1 MESFIDQFTPE
12 FIRFVGCNTKGAE
25 PPKDIQTAKRK
36 RFDLKKSDP
45 IEIQYVHYG
54 LKIPV
59 QGETGRELVSGIK
72 IPKLAKNSVIT
83 VKYYVKIQFGKRV
96 IFFSMKQGPKTNP
109 QYHQVY
115 IRCYGQHGG
124 ARLNRTGGDG
134 RESY

>member
-1 MESFIDQFTPE
+1 MESFIDQFKPE
-12 FIRFVGCNTKGAE
+12 SIRFVACNTKGAS
-25 PPKDIQTAKRK
+25 PPRDIQTAKRK
-36 RFDLKKSDP
+36 GFDLKKSEP
-45 IEIQYVHYG
+45 IEYQYVHYG

-59 QGETGRELVSGIK
+59 HGETGRELVSGIK

-83 VKYYVKIQFGKRV
+83 VKYYVKIQFGKKV
-96 IFFSMKQGPKTNP
+96 IFFSMKQERDTDP

-124 ARLNRTGGDG
+124 TSLTRTKGGG